1 MKTRVIRITSII
13 LIIILMVMIN
23 SIIFSN
29 PVLSPTAQAAG
40 IDTKDVVTGLATAFI
55 LYLLFES
62 VDNDYTDEIKIDQTE
77 LNNQEE
83 IEIRVNSINI
93 DLLARAIYAEA
104 RGESFQGQI
113 AVGAVIVNRMKSN
126 QFPNTIKEVLYQYNQ
141 FRSIDNG
148 QINNTPNQIA
158 YQAAQRAVDGE
169 DPSQGALFFFNPD
182 KSENPDAFNKYEVT
196 VIIGNHVFAK

>member
-1 MKTRVIRITSII
+1 
-13 LIIILMVMIN
+13 MIN
-23 SIIFSN
+23 SVLFSN
-29 PVLSPTAQAAG
+29 PILSPTAKAAE
-40 IDTKDVVTGLATAFI
+40 IDTKDVVTGLAAAFI

-62 VDNDYTDEIKIDQTE
+62 VDNDYTDEIEIDQTE
-77 LNNQEE
+77 LNNQED
-83 IEIRVNSINI
+83 IEIRLDTINI
-93 DLLARAIYAEA
+93 DLLAQAIYAEA

-126 QFPNTIKEVLYQYNQ
+126 QFPNTIKDVLYQYNQ
-141 FRSIDNG
+141 FRIIDNG

-182 KSENPDAFNKYEVT
+182 KSENPDAFNQYEVT
-196 VIIGNHVFAK
+196 VRIGNHVFAK

>member
-13 LIIILMVMIN
+13 LIIILIVMIN
-23 SIIFSN
+23 SVLFSN
-29 PVLSPTAQAAG
+29 PVLSPTAQARE
-40 IDTKDVVTGLATAFI
+40 IETRDIVTGLAAAFI

-62 VDNDYTDEIKIDQTE
+62 VDNDYSDEIKIDQTE
-77 LNNQEE
+77 LNNQEK
-83 IEIRVNSINI
+83 IEIRVDSINI

-104 RGESFQGQI
+104 RGESLQGQI

-126 QFPNTIKEVLYQYNQ
+126 NFPNTIKEVLYQYNQ
-141 FRSIDNG
+141 FKCIDNG
-148 QINNTPNQIA
+148 QINNMPNQTA
-158 YQAAQRAVDGE
+158 YRAAQRAVDGE

-182 KSENPDAFNKYEVT
+182 KSQDPDAFNKYEVT